1 MTRSITICCYKLI
14 RVIETPIVNIAKM
27 KTVFLLFPGLDLKV
41 KDVRVYELEPS
52 MTMDKSVDVAF
63 VQPKTSKSPHVQLH

>member
-1 MTRSITICCYKLI
+1 
-14 RVIETPIVNIAKM
+14 M

-63 VQPKTSKSPHVQLH
+63 VQPKTSKSPHVQLP